1 MDSDRRLSK
10 RFKSILLWFCW
21 NCQTIPVF
29 LEKDSIWRKP
39 WFRCEHFKSWNLE
52 HPPAHEPTLCD
63 EHWKVC
69 QNWEKLEN
77 SAMSSR
83 KNPWNLSSFERFMVI
98 CCWFF
103 FFGIY
108 TLVFLVGGQKNLGF
122 VGWLSRQFLTT
133 SLPSFCFPHP
143 LKKSMLW
150 KQTSQTL
157 CNTCLGVGSSPVGFI
172 YIYIYILEFLSLPSE
187 CLKHFQCIAMWAC
200 VQLRCR

>member
-10 RFKSILLWFCW
+10 WFKSILLWFCW

-69 QNWEKLEN
+69 QNWEKLEKQCHEFKEK
-77 SAMSSR
+77 SLEFVQFWKIHGDM
-83 KNPWNLSSFERFMVI
+83 LLI
-98 CCWFF
+98 F

-108 TLVFLVGGQKNLGF
+108 TLAFFVGGQKIWGLLAD
-122 VGWLSRQFLTT
+122 LSRQFLTA
-133 SLPSFCFPHP
+133 SLPSLNCFPHP
-143 LKKSMLW
+143 WFDHVVETNLSNFLQHLLW
-150 KQTSQTL
+150 
-157 CNTCLGVGSSPVGFI
+157 G
-172 YIYIYILEFLSLPSE
+172 
-187 CLKHFQCIAMWAC
+187 
-200 VQLRCR
+200 